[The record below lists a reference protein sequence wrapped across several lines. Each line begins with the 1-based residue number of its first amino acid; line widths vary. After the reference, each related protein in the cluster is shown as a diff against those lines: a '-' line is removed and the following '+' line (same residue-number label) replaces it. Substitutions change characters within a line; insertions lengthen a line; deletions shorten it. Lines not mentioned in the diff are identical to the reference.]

1 MTAEIR
7 SRLVRFYGEPLVA
20 RCETF
25 GIKVVP
31 LGAKRRYSDASA
43 SLLRLGVD
51 VDAWPVPPVGLFVVE
66 ERSVYLR
73 SPKSDMTLA
82 HEFGHAIDCMLG
94 GGEYLSSQDRAIRSA
109 FSNARDF
116 VTPYAATGLD
126 EYFAEALRAYAGVN
140 DTSSPWPKATR
151 ERLLACDPAI
161 HHIVERIFAE
171 VAV

>member
-7 SRLVRFYGEPLVA
+7 ARLVRFYGEPLVA
-20 RCETF
+20 RCEAF

-66 ERSVYLR
+66 ERSVYLK

-94 GGEYLSSQDRAIRSA
+94 GGAYLSGQDRAIRAA
-109 FSNARDF
+109 FSNARAF
-116 VTPYAATGLD
+116 VTPYAATGV
-126 EYFAEALRAYAGVN
+126 G
-140 DTSSPWPKATR
+140 
-151 ERLLACDPAI
+151 
-161 HHIVERIFAE
+161 
-171 VAV
+171 